1 MTPKS
6 QQPQASPALPP
17 VATLADARRLA
28 DGMLDIMNALLAVIE
43 RETELVRAGK
53 IREGMALEKQKSELS
68 RCYAGAISQFNSS
81 KAYMTQSVPDLLA
94 ALQRHHE
101 MFRAML
107 QVNLTVLATAHAV
120 SEGIVRGVSAEA
132 QRRTMPQTYT
142 ASGQRSTPPRQH
154 TTPIAVSRSL

>member
-6 QQPQASPALPP
+6 QAPQALPALPP
-17 VATLADARRLA
+17 ATTPADARKLA
-28 DGMLDIMNALLAVIE
+28 DGMLDTMNALLAVIE

-68 RCYAGAISQFNSS
+68 RRYAGAIGHFKSSQE
-81 KAYMTQSVPDLLA
+81 YMTQSTPELLT
-94 ALQRHHE
+94 ALQRHHDI
-101 MFRAML
+101 FRAML

-142 ASGQRSTPPRQH
+142 ANGQRSAPPRQH
-154 TTPIAVSRSL
+154 TSPIAVSRSL

>member
-1 MTPKS
+1 MTPRS
-6 QQPQASPALPP
+6 EGTQASPALPP
-17 VATLADARRLA
+17 AATPADARRLA

-53 IREGMALEKQKSELS
+53 IREGISLEKQKSELS
-68 RCYAGAISQFNSS
+68 HRYAGAISQFKGSQ
-81 KAYMTQSVPDLLA
+81 AYMTRSTPELLA

-101 MFRAML
+101 MFRAIL

-142 ASGQRSTPPRQH
+142 ANGQRSAPPRQH
-154 TTPIAVSRSL
+154 TSPIAVSRSL

>member
-6 QQPQASPALPP
+6 REAQASPSLPP
-17 VATLADARRLA
+17 VATPADARKLA
-28 DGMLDIMNALLAVIE
+28 DGMLDTMNALLAVIE

-68 RCYAGAISQFNSS
+68 RCYAGAISQFKSRQT
-81 KAYMTQSVPDLLA
+81 YMTQSAPDLLA

-101 MFRAML
+101 MFRAIL

-142 ASGQRSTPPRQH
+142 ASGQRSAPPRQH
-154 TTPIAVSRSL
+154 TSPIAVSRSL

>member
-1 MTPKS
+1 MTATP
-6 QQPQASPALPP
+6 QAQQASPVLPP
-17 VATLADARRLA
+17 VATPADARKLA
-28 DGMLDIMNALLAVIE
+28 DGMLDTMNALLAVIE

-53 IREGMALEKQKSELS
+53 IREGMALEKQKSELT
-68 RCYAGAISQFNSS
+68 RRYAGAISHFKSS
-81 KAYMTQSVPDLLA
+81 QTYMTQSAPDLLA

-101 MFRAML
+101 MFRAIL

-142 ASGQRSTPPRQH
+142 ASGQRSAPPRQH
-154 TTPIAVSRSL
+154 TSPIAVSRSL

>member
-28 DGMLDIMNALLAVIE
+28 DGMLDTMNALLAVIE

-68 RCYAGAISQFNSS
+68 RCYAGAISQFKSS
-81 KAYMTQSVPDLLA
+81 QAYMTQSVPDLLA

-132 QRRTMPQTYT
+132 QRRTIPQTYT
-142 ASGQRSTPPRQH
+142 ASGQRSAPPRQH

>member
-1 MTPKS
+1 MTPT
-6 QQPQASPALPP
+6 PQAQQAPASLPP
-17 VATLADARRLA
+17 ITTPADARKLA
-28 DGMLDIMNALLAVIE
+28 DNMLETMNALLAVIE

-53 IREGMALEKQKSELS
+53 IRDGMALEKQKSELS
-68 RCYAGAISQFNSS
+68 RRYAGEISRFKSS
-81 KAYMTQSVPDLLA
+81 QAYMTQSVPDLLA
-94 ALQRHHE
+94 ALQRHHD

-142 ASGQRSTPPRQH
+142 ANGQRSGPPRQH
-154 TTPIAVSRSL
+154 TAPIAVSRSL

>member
-6 QQPQASPALPP
+6 REAQASPSLPP
-17 VATLADARRLA
+17 VATPADARKLA
-28 DGMLDIMNALLAVIE
+28 DGMLDTMNALLAVIE

-68 RCYAGAISQFNSS
+68 RCYAGAISQFKSS
-81 KAYMTQSVPDLLA
+81 QTYMTQSAPDLLA

-101 MFRAML
+101 MFRAIL

-142 ASGQRSTPPRQH
+142 ANGQRSGPPRQH
-154 TTPIAVSRSL
+154 TAPIAVSRSL

>member
-6 QQPQASPALPP
+6 QAPQALPALPP
-17 VATLADARRLA
+17 VTTPGDARKLA
-28 DGMLDIMNALLAVIE
+28 DGMLDTMNALLAVIE

-68 RCYAGAISQFNSS
+68 RRYAGAIGHFKSS
-81 KAYMTQSVPDLLA
+81 HAYITRSTPELLA
-94 ALQRHHE
+94 ALQRHHD

-132 QRRTMPQTYT
+132 QRRTVPQTYT
-142 ASGQRSTPPRQH
+142 ASGQRSAPPRQH
-154 TTPIAVSRSL
+154 TSPIAVSRSL

>member
-1 MTPKS
+1 MTPK
-6 QQPQASPALPP
+6 PQAQPAPAPLPP
-17 VATLADARRLA
+17 VTTPADARKLA
-28 DGMLDIMNALLAVIE
+28 DGMLDTMNAQLSVIE

-53 IREGMALEKQKSELS
+53 IRDGMALEKQKSELS
-68 RCYAGAISQFNSS
+68 RRYAGEISRFKSS
-81 KAYMTQSVPDLLA
+81 QPYMTQSVPDLLA

-142 ASGQRSTPPRQH
+142 ASGQRSGPPRQH